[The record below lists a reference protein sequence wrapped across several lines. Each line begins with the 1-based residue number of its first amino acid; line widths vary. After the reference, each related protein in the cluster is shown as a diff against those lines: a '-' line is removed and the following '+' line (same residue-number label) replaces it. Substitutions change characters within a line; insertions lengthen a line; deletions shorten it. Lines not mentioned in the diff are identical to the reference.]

1 MDSPIFKPE
10 NSFKEHGLLSTQ
22 IIPLNNDSVKMRTS
36 TQIRSY
42 KESLKASIKKSLKAS
57 ISD

>member
-1 MDSPIFKPE
+1 MAVDAPALKPE

-22 IIPLNNDSVKMRTS
+22 IIPLNNDSVRMRAS

-42 KESLKASIKKSLKAS
+42 KESLKASIL
-57 ISD
+57 D